1 MLIIPIYDS
10 IVLPHSTMYIPKE
23 NIVDLGGRQ
32 VEVNDKII
40 FLVCKERLNYSKISK
55 SAFQKIGVSGVIAD
69 IDKNGLVTIDTKER
83 INILKF
89 RKTKIENNYEIEI
102 NLREE
107 VDDIS
112 IEEETSKLMKM
123 KSELTNFIK
132 DNQWS
137 FMVRAYIMQWK
148 SLSEVI
154 CAISSWLPNSEEEKY
169 ALLKEDSKK
178 KRTEKIEKMIYEYIN
193 IESIT
198 KSAKN
203 KEDEDLKKM
212 YKETSIRKQIDYLE
226 KELEEINPDCV
237 SETSEFERKIEKSGM
252 NKDAKKEA
260 LKVLNRLKQEGSGS
274 QEYGMLYDYLDF
286 MTSLSWKKEKFKN
299 YDISKAKEVL
309 DKEHFGLKKV
319 KKRIIEEIA
328 VMNLNKKQ
336 SGSILLFVGPPGTGK
351 TSVASSIAKA
361 LNRKYVRISL
371 GGIRDEAEI
380 RGHRRTYLG
389 ALPGRI
395 MSGIE
400 KSGVSNPVIVLDEV
414 DKLIT
419 SYDGD
424 PASALL
430 EVLDPEQNNTFTD
443 HYLNVPYDLS
453 DTLFICTANSIDKIP
468 EPLLNRME
476 VIEFSGY
483 TPIEKE
489 QIAKE
494 YLIPESMK
502 KIGLTKKQ
510 IGFTSSGI
518 KNIIKD
524 YTMES
529 GVRGL
534 KRIIEHL
541 CRESALKIVTGE
553 ENKIEITNKN
563 YSQYIDIHKIHHD
576 EVGKS
581 TNSGIIT
588 GLAWTS
594 AGGEILFIES
604 SMTKGK
610 GKLTITGQL
619 GDVMKESIQ
628 IATSLIKNIYPEYVK
643 KISESDIH
651 IHVPEGAVPKDGPS
665 AGITITTALAS
676 LLTNRKVSGNIA
688 MTGEVS
694 LRGNVMPIGGLKE
707 KLMAAERAGVK
718 KAFIPKDNIEDLKD
732 IPEEIKEKIEVI
744 PVTTV
749 KEVLKELKLIN

>member
-226 KELEEINPDCV
+226 KELEEINPDSV

-252 NKDAKKEA
+252 NKDTKKEA
-260 LKVLNRLKQEGSGS
+260 LKVLNRLKQEGSSS

-553 ENKIEITNKN
+553 EDKIEITNKN

-628 IATSLIKNIYPEYVK
+628 IAISLIKNIYPEYVK

>member
-260 LKVLNRLKQEGSGS
+260 LKVLNRLKQEGNSS

-563 YSQYIDIHKIHHD
+563 YSEYIDIHKIHHD

-628 IATSLIKNIYPEYVK
+628 IAISLIKNIYPEYVK

-676 LLTNRKVSGNIA
+676 LLTNKKVSGNIA

-718 KAFIPKDNIEDLKD
+718 KVFIPKDNIEDLKD

>member
-389 ALPGRI
+389 ALPGRV

-628 IATSLIKNIYPEYVK
+628 IAISLIKNIYPEYVK

-676 LLTNRKVSGNIA
+676 LLTNKKVSGNIA

-718 KAFIPKDNIEDLKD
+718 KTFIPKDNIEDLKD